1 MIMHLEKCSM
11 RIVMIALLLLIA
23 TQGKAAEPKSYTG
36 KVFLGIAG
44 DTVALDED
52 PRYKST
58 HGVLLTRIAAGST
71 GEAAGLKK
79 GDTLVS
85 IDDVAWTSNAIRLS
99 RSFGKAG
106 DKASPGEKVIL
117 SVLRSAKGKDNK
129 QRFERFEA
137 ELLRYPRTRP
147 ETGGAP
153 TNDMLRPD
161 LKDKHPTAHDLCW
174 RLIRKHGF
182 GPGCVDLLARLDRS
196 QQFPDPDR
204 LPMVRYACRDPFKLE
219 AIGREVLDGLK
230 PGRSLGTRDCK
241 ILLELAEYVFTK
253 FKCRLSD
260 KTSATKVPVKV
271 FSGKNLEAHLD
282 YVESVLAAA
291 AETHKKAFASL
302 SESEIQYI
310 RQNRHHMLNSF
321 LTFKMLSYDTDY
333 ERQKAVLKVL
343 DLAGKVDIGLLIEQ
357 GRIISALV
365 VPEFTS
371 SLKNA
376 AQASGVDLDA
386 AVVLAR
392 DTAHGPILVAGR
404 GRQRYGDKDY
414 AVVYELGGDDVY
426 TNNQASSVWPV
437 IPSAVIV
444 DYAGDDAYENND
456 AFQRPWGDSRNVYGN
471 EAANIT
477 KGGFSQGCGDLGVG
491 MLVDLAGNDNY
502 VGMCFTQGAAFM
514 GVGLLIDEA
523 GNDVYRGIEL
533 HQGIAHQG
541 AGLLIDSSGQDRYEA
556 LMVAQGVGLA
566 GGCGMLY
573 DGGKEGDSYYCKGRQ
588 PTGYGTPGVF
598 EGWGQGVGIGYRPY
612 ASGGVGILFDRAGAD
627 RMEAGNFSQGGG
639 YYYGLG
645 ILLAAGEDDDHY
657 IGSRYAQG
665 FTAHQAAGIMIEA
678 GGNDRY
684 STRNAVAQGL
694 AWDESVT
701 LFIDQAGDD
710 IYEGGSFSQGAS
722 AMNAWA
728 IFLDLDGRDTYLYC
742 DQAVSNSNSYHG
754 GKSLSFFVDAGGDDD
769 SYPSKANNT
778 IDTGGE
784 HFIFADITG
793 TLADMLQKYSTGNP
807 GVKRQ
812 NKGKS
817 P

>member
-11 RIVMIALLLLIA
+11 RIVIIALLLLIA
-23 TQGKAAEPKSYTG
+23 TQGKAAEPKPYTG

-117 SVLRSAKGKDNK
+117 SVLRSEKGDDDK
-129 QRFERFEA
+129 QRFKRIET

-147 ETGGAP
+147 EKSGAR

-161 LKDKHPTAHDLCW
+161 LKDKYPITHDLCW
-174 RLIRKHGF
+174 QFIRTYGF
-182 GPGCVDLLARLDRS
+182 EPGCIDLLARLDRS

-204 LPMVRYACRDPFKLE
+204 LPIVQYACRDPFKLE
-219 AIGREVLDGLK
+219 AISREVIDGLK
-230 PGRSLGTRDCK
+230 PGRSLGVGDCR
-241 ILLELAEYVFTK
+241 ILLDMAEYVLTK
-253 FKCRLSD
+253 FERHRSD
-260 KTSATKVPVKV
+260 NNTAMKVPVKT
-271 FSGKNLEAHLD
+271 FSGKDLEAHLD
-282 YVESVLAAA
+282 YVESVLATAA
-291 AETHKKAFASL
+291 KAHEKAFASL

-310 RQNRHHMLNSF
+310 RQNRHHLLNSF

-333 ERQKAVLKVL
+333 ERQKAALRVL
-343 DLAGKVDIGLLIEQ
+343 DLACQVDVGTLIEQ
-357 GRIISALV
+357 SRIISVLV
-365 VPEFTS
+365 APDFTS
-371 SLKNA
+371 SLKDA
-376 AQASGVDLDA
+376 AEASGAELDA
-386 AVVLAR
+386 AVVLTR
-392 DTAHGPILVAGR
+392 DTAYGTILVAGR
-404 GRQRYGDKDY
+404 SRQRYGNKDY
-414 AVVYELGGDDVY
+414 AVIYELGGDDVY
-426 TNNQASSVWPV
+426 ANNQASSVWPV

-456 AFQRPWGDSRNVYGN
+456 AFQRPWGDSKNVYGN
-471 EAANIT
+471 DAANIT

-514 GVGLLIDEA
+514 GVGLLFDEA

-533 HQGIAHQG
+533 HQGIAQQG
-541 AGLLIDSSGQDRYEA
+541 AGLLIDSAGQDRYEA
-556 LMVAQGVGLA
+556 LMLAQGVGLA

-573 DGGKEGDSYYCKGRQ
+573 DGGEEGDTYYCKGRQ
-588 PTGYGTPGVF
+588 PSGYGTAGVF

-639 YYYGLG
+639 YFYGLG
-645 ILLAAGEDDDHY
+645 MLLAAGEDNDHY

-710 IYEGGSFSQGAS
+710 IYEGGGFSQGAS

-728 IFLDLDGRDTYLYC
+728 IFLDLEGKDTYLYC
-742 DQAVSNSNSYHG
+742 DQAASNSNSYHG
-754 GKSLSFFVDAGGDDD
+754 GTSLSFFVDAGGDDD
-769 SYPSKANNT
+769 SYPSKRNNS

-793 TLADMLQKYSTGNP
+793 TVAEMLQNNSTENP
-807 GVKRQ
+807 IYEQQG
-812 NKGKS
+812 KGES

>member
-1 MIMHLEKCSM
+1 MIMHMEKCSM
-11 RIVMIALLLLIA
+11 RLVMVALLFLLG
-23 TQGKAAEPKSYTG
+23 TQGIAAESTPYTG

-44 DTVALDED
+44 GSVELDED
-52 PRYKST
+52 PRYEST

-85 IDDVAWTSNAIRLS
+85 IDDVAWASGEIRLS

-117 SVLRSAKGKDNK
+117 SVLRSEKGNDDK
-129 QRFERFEA
+129 QRFERIEA
-137 ELLRYPRTRP
+137 ELIRYPRTEP

-161 LKDKHPTAHDLCW
+161 LKDKYPITHDLCW
-174 RLIRKHGF
+174 KFIRAYGF
-182 GPGCVDLLARLDRS
+182 ESGCVDLLARLDRS

-204 LPMVRYACRDPFKLE
+204 LPIVQYACRDPFKLE
-219 AIGREVLDGLK
+219 AIGREVNDGLK
-230 PGRSLGTRDCK
+230 PNRSLGVGDCK
-241 ILLELAEYVFTK
+241 ILLDMAEHVLIK
-253 FKCRLSD
+253 FDRRCLDNNIAMKIPA
-260 KTSATKVPVKV
+260 KT
-271 FSGKNLEAHLD
+271 FSGKDLEGHLI

-291 AETHKKAFASL
+291 AETHKKAFAAL

-310 RQNRHHMLNSF
+310 RQNRHHLFNSF
-321 LTFKMLSYDTDY
+321 LTFKMLSYDTDHD
-333 ERQKAVLKVL
+333 RQKAALKVL
-343 DLAGKVDIGLLIEQ
+343 DLACRVDVGLLIEQ
-357 GRIISALV
+357 GRIISLLV
-365 VPEFTS
+365 APEFTS
-371 SLKNA
+371 SLKDA
-376 AQASGVDLDA
+376 AEASGADLDA
-386 AVVLAR
+386 AVILTR
-392 DTAHGPILVAGR
+392 DTAYGAIVVAGR
-404 GRQRYGDKDY
+404 SRQRYGNQDY
-414 AVVYELGGDDVY
+414 AVIYELGGDDVY
-426 TNNQASSVWPV
+426 ANNQASSVWPD

-444 DYAGDDAYENND
+444 DYAGDDAYESND
-456 AFQRPWGDSRNVYGN
+456 AFQRPWGDSKNVYGN

-514 GVGLLIDEA
+514 GVGLLFDEA

-533 HQGIAHQG
+533 HQGIAQQG
-541 AGLLIDSSGQDRYEA
+541 AGLLIDSAGQDRYEA
-556 LMVAQGVGLA
+556 LMTAQGVGLA

-588 PTGYGTPGVF
+588 PTGYGTAGVF

-645 ILLAAGEDDDHY
+645 MLLCAGDENDHY

-701 LFIDQAGDD
+701 LFIEEAGDD
-710 IYEGGSFSQGAS
+710 IYEGGGFSQGAS

-728 IFLDLDGRDTYLYC
+728 IFLDLDGMDTYLYC
-742 DQAVSNSNSYHG
+742 DQAANSGNSYHG
-754 GKSLSFFVDAGGDDD
+754 GTSLSFFVDAGGDDD
-769 SYPSKANNT
+769 SYPSKRNNS

-793 TLADMLQKYSTGNP
+793 TVAEMLQNNATGNP
-807 GVKRQ
+807 IHEQEG
-812 NKGKS
+812 KGKS